1 MAVEAAEEEDNEVE
15 AEAEEAPRIITG
27 KMAEEQVMLEG
38 AAQPEGEAL
47 SAQISSVIGAKRPHA
62 VLKKMAIQRCLRR
75 HTGLMR

>member
-1 MAVEAAEEEDNEVE
+1 VE
-15 AEAEEAPRIITG
+15 AEAEEAPRTTMV

-62 VLKKMAIQRCLRR
+62 VLKKMAIRRRRRR
-75 HTGLMR
+75 HTGLTR